1 MLAIIL
7 DVHKC
12 IFSRSEGKKLFFTNA
27 ETGEE
32 VSVKKEM
39 VGPAEAYL
47 KRTHSTSLVSHSLS
61 FSFTHLIRSTTAGT
75 SVARLSVHNGEAVTV
90 KLPGKAVVTVKEAD
104 ATQSATAG

>member
-1 MLAIIL
+1 M
-7 DVHKC
+7 HKC
-12 IFSRSEGKKLFFTNA
+12 IFSRSEGKKLLFTNA

-47 KRTHSTSLVSHSLS
+47 KRTQSTSAYPIYFL
-61 FSFTHLIRSTTAGT
+61 FHLIRSCSFGVRTTTAGT

-104 ATQSATAG
+104 STQSATAG